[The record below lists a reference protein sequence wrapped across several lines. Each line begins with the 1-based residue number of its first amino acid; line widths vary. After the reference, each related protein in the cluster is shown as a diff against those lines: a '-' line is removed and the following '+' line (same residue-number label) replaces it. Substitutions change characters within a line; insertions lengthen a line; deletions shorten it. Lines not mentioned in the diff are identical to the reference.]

1 VLGGFTKGSLRK
13 ALDLSIIFF
22 RVFYLTRNTS
32 LPGNM
37 LLDAEHY
44 VKNKFYHDLFLIRT
58 DILHFP
64 LFLLSSMYTERKIRK
79 KIRRPSMH
87 PFRKVELCCVSG
99 IQKRSP
105 NEQDTLEKKRR

>member
-1 VLGGFTKGSLRK
+1 MIGIFISCARCGFTKGSLRK

-44 VKNKFYHDLFLIRT
+44 VKNKFFHDLFFNKDGHT
-58 DILHFP
+58 P
-64 LFLLSSMYTERKIRK
+64 LPPLSSLVNVYRK
-79 KIRRPSMH
+79 
-87 PFRKVELCCVSG
+87 EN
-99 IQKRSP
+99 Q
-105 NEQDTLEKKRR
+105 EKD